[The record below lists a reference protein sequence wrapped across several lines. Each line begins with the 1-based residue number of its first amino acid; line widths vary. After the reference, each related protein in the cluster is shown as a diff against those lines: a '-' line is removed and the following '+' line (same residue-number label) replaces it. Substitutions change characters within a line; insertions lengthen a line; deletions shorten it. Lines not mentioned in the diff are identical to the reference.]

1 MWRRL
6 AIPLVVLLLVQACGQ
21 ITLPQAESTP
31 TSAILQDP
39 IAQVMSVTA
48 PIEPS
53 VTFLPTYTKIP
64 TTAAPTSTSPTA
76 TGTPYPITPTPTLTA
91 CMRAGGRV
99 EVYEFTTTLLPAP
112 LVYRIYLPPCYDE
125 EPERSYP
132 VLYLIH
138 GQTYTDTQWDHLGVP
153 ETADRLITAGEV
165 GPFIVVMPR
174 DRIWLEPTEDNF
186 GLAVEQ
192 SLVPW
197 VDEHYRTIP
206 DRAHRAIGGLS
217 RGAAW
222 AVHIGISH
230 WEMFSAVGVHS
241 GFVFQTDIQP
251 IYLWLYNTPPG
262 MFPRIYIDIGD
273 DDRPEMIKGATWLED
288 LLVKFDVPHE
298 WHMFV
303 GEHEEAYWQAH
314 VEDYLRWY
322 TQDWKN

>member
-1 MWRRL
+1 
-6 AIPLVVLLLVQACGQ
+6 
-21 ITLPQAESTP
+21 
-31 TSAILQDP
+31 
-39 IAQVMSVTA
+39 
-48 PIEPS
+48 
-53 VTFLPTYTKIP
+53 
-64 TTAAPTSTSPTA
+64 
-76 TGTPYPITPTPTLTA
+76 
-91 CMRAGGRV
+91 MRAGGKV
-99 EVYEFTTTLLPAP
+99 EVYEFTTSLLPDP

-125 EPERSYP
+125 EIERSYP

-138 GQTYTDTQWDHLGVP
+138 GQTYTDTQWDRLGVP
-153 ETADRLITAGEV
+153 ETADRLIAAGEV

-241 GFVFQTDIQP
+241 GFVFLTDIQL

-262 MFPRIYIDIGD
+262 MTPRIYIDIGD
-273 DDRPEMIKGATWLED
+273 DDRPEMLKGATWLEN
-288 LLVKFDVPHE
+288 LLVKLEVPHE
-298 WHMFV
+298 WHMFA

-322 TQDWKN
+322 TLDWEK